1 MGKLLSRINYSEHPG
16 RAPLLS
22 LVLSQ
27 PQLPCRAQTT
37 GSAHSKGKGNPNS
50 PLAAQNRGKI
60 WASKGNCG
68 MAAAKPQGL
77 QKDRSSIPTEQH
89 ENGALGVSNSSLFHS
104 DAVIE
109 FLHKPFLLGVRG
121 MRHRPE
127 QISETLNFGHP

>member
-1 MGKLLSRINYSEHPG
+1 
-16 RAPLLS
+16 
-22 LVLSQ
+22 
-27 PQLPCRAQTT
+27 
-37 GSAHSKGKGNPNS
+37 
-50 PLAAQNRGKI
+50 
-60 WASKGNCG
+60 

-109 FLHKPFLLGVRG
+109 FLHKPFLLGVHG